1 MNSIFSIHRPTIIA
15 GVALSLIAGVVFAH
29 GNTTPQPVETDG
41 LKPIP
46 DGQWLSENPYRG
58 NKTAIEIG
66 SSGFNEN
73 CARCHGLQ
81 AMSGGIAPDLR
92 ELGPE
97 FDEYFI
103 NHVRNG
109 VQRNGMTYMP
119 KFEGVLSQEAMWAI
133 RSYIDKRYYEYND
146 KNLDELYEQADTA
159 S

>member
-1 MNSIFSIHRPTIIA
+1 MNPISGTHWPAAVTGLALTLVANIA
-15 GVALSLIAGVVFAH
+15 LAH
-29 GNTTPQPVETDG
+29 GDATPQPVDTEG
-41 LKPIP
+41 LAPIEQ
-46 DGQWLSENPYRG
+46 GQWLTENPYRG
-58 NKTAIEIG
+58 DKAAIEIG
-66 SSGFNEN
+66 ASGYNSN

-81 AMSGGIAPDLR
+81 AISGGIAPDLR

-103 NHVRNG
+103 NRVRNG

-133 RSYIDKRYYEYND
+133 RSYIDKRHYEYND
-146 KNLDELYEQADTA
+146 KNLDELYGQADSA